1 MNKNDFLHIT
11 KTLDKYGLYHHSDN
25 LTKIAQQPPIP
36 DLAARVNHYND
47 KINSFKNLK
56 DPVQKR
62 MKGNQLKVYIDRDKD
77 RLDEVSYNALMK
89 SIETNLGTSTTTPTN
104 TSANTTTNTNTAT
117 QQTAP
122 KNPVYMA
129 GLSNPDLMS
138 NGQKPRFDK
147 GLLPEEKNSQPLQT
161 EWNSYL
167 KSPSFI
173 TSLES
178 RIKEEGGINNARQ
191 SAPDLVNMYEKAKSG
206 DYKNV
211 GDLGQ
216 AEMYG
221 TTSRPNNLY
230 KK

>member
-1 MNKNDFLHIT
+1 MNKNNFLHIT
-11 KTLDKYGLYHHSDN
+11 KTLDKYGLYQHSDN
-25 LTKIAQQPPIP
+25 LTKIAQQTQIQ
-36 DLAARVNHYND
+36 DLGARVKFYND
-47 KINSFKNLK
+47 KINSFKNLN
-56 DPVQKR
+56 PVQKR
-62 MKGNQLKVYIDRDKD
+62 MKGNQLKVYIDRELNDT
-77 RLDEVSYNALMK
+77 RLDDASYNTLMN
-89 SIETNLGTSTTTPTN
+89 SIETNLGV
-104 TSANTTTNTNTAT
+104 SANTTTNTNTNTAT

-138 NGQKPRFDK
+138 KGQKPRFDK

-173 TSLES
+173 SSLES
-178 RIKEEGGINNARQ
+178 RITDEGGIDNARQ

-211 GDLGQ
+211 GDLGP

>member
-25 LTKIAQQPPIP
+25 LTKIAQQPQIS
-36 DLAARVNHYND
+36 DLDARVKHYND

-89 SIETNLGTSTTTPTN
+89 SIETNLGTSTTTPTTIPTTIPTN
-104 TSANTTTNTNTAT
+104 TSTTQ

-129 GLSNPDLMS
+129 GLSNPDLLS
-138 NGQKPRFDK
+138 KGKKPRFDK
-147 GLLPEEKNSQPLQT
+147 GLLPEEK
-161 EWNSYL
+161 
-167 KSPSFI
+167 K
-173 TSLES
+173 
-178 RIKEEGGINNARQ
+178 
-191 SAPDLVNMYEKAKSG
+191 
-206 DYKNV
+206 
-211 GDLGQ
+211 
-216 AEMYG
+216 
-221 TTSRPNNLY
+221 
-230 KK
+230 